1 MFIQVLI
8 QVGIGLAVLFLS
20 GLLFWIW
27 EIRDP
32 LRPVE
37 YRERFPWEF
46 GAAIISAVYSIVLA
60 YFFVG
65 LVKLVVSPSL
75 MEFIGWTG
83 LMSLPLWLRLLLA
96 YLLKDLSFYVTH
108 LVKHLNHTLWRTH
121 NWHHSIDQ
129 LWWLAAQRESL
140 TDVLLFKVGFLTFPL
155 LGIPPEIMFFVGVH
169 YIIHDNWI
177 HLNVKWRPWMRVI
190 EWFYVTPRF
199 HGVHHTQTGSITKN
213 LGALFTIFDRLF
225 GTYVDP
231 ASITPDQLQFAAGEN
246 AVVTW
251 RKVVGV

>member
-1 MFIQVLI
+1 MIFQVF
-8 QVGIGLAVLFLS
+8 IGLLTLFLS
-20 GLLFWIW
+20 GILFWFW

-32 LRPVE
+32 LRPVT
-37 YRERFPWEF
+37 YGSQFPKEL
-46 GAAIISAVYSIVLA
+46 GAAMISAIYSIILA

-65 LVKLVVSPSL
+65 LVKLTVSPSV

-83 LMSLPLWLRLLLA
+83 LLSLPLWLRLVIA

-108 LVKHLNHTLWRTH
+108 RLKHTNNILWLTH

-140 TDVLLFKVGFLTFPL
+140 TDVILFKVGFLSFPL
-155 LGIPPEIMFFVGVH
+155 LGIPPEIMGFVGIH

-177 HLNVKWRPWMRVI
+177 HLNVKWHSWMKFI

-199 HGVHHTQTGSITKN
+199 HGVHHTQSDSDTKN
-213 LGALFTIFDRLF
+213 LGALFTFFDRLF
-225 GTYVDP
+225 GTYVNPETVTADH
-231 ASITPDQLQFAAGEN
+231 LQFASGDN
-246 AVVTW
+246 AVVTL
-251 RKVVGV
+251 RKIVGV

>member
-1 MFIQVLI
+1 MIFQVF
-8 QVGIGLAVLFLS
+8 IGLLALFVS
-20 GLLFWIW
+20 GLIFWLW

-32 LRPVE
+32 LRPVS
-37 YRERFPWEF
+37 YRTQLPKEF
-46 GAAIISAVYSIVLA
+46 GAAMISAVYSIILA

-65 LVKLVVSPSL
+65 LVKLTISPSV

-83 LMSLPLWLRLLLA
+83 LLSLPLWLRLVIA

-108 LVKHLNHTLWRTH
+108 RLKHSNDTLWLTH

-140 TDVLLFKVGFLTFPL
+140 TDVVLFKIGFLTFPL
-155 LGIPPEIMFFVGVH
+155 LGIPPEIMIFVGIH

-177 HLNVKWRPWMRVI
+177 HLNVKWRSWMGVI

-199 HGVHHTQTGSITKN
+199 HSVHHTQTGSNEKN
-213 LGALFTIFDRLF
+213 LGALFTFFDRLF
-225 GTYVDP
+225 GTYVNPETVTDEQ
-231 ASITPDQLQFAAGEN
+231 IQFASGDN
-246 AVVTW
+246 AVVTL
-251 RKVVGV
+251 RKIVGV